1 MVDLETIGKYEIKGV
16 LGRGAMGVVYRGYDP
31 NIARHVAIKTIHKS
45 LLSTEMGQEL
55 LQRFR
60 NEAQAVGRLTHSKI
74 VSIFEFDD
82 EEGMPFFVMELVEGQ
97 ELKALLKQGRKFT
110 AEEIVRCGTEILEG
124 LSYTHGLGI
133 IHRDIKPANIF
144 VLENGSIKIADFGIA
159 RVDNSE
165 LTQIGSV
172 LGTPSYMSPE
182 QCTGV
187 KVDARSDL
195 FSVGVVLYEM
205 LTGKKPFRG
214 DNSNTIM
221 LNVVNTDP
229 DRPSQLKADLPKA
242 FDGVLKKA
250 LAKKVENRFQSADE
264 FKAALAA
271 CVGKKSAPKV
281 NRNPVYITAGVAASA
296 VFAVAIWAVISNSQQ
311 NDDAT
316 TTQNSSSASNNSVSQ
331 VTPPRVTV
339 TEGSR
344 ENSVSPTLVND
355 PGRMSIEPEEAEK
368 AKRLLRVAKAHLL
381 VGRLVSPQGSN
392 AHDAYQLVLGIDP
405 NSQDAKDGL
414 ALVSNKL
421 FERTKALM
429 AEGNDDETRRHLE
442 LALHLFPQHDGLLQL
457 QLDLERRL

>member
-1 MVDLETIGKYEIKGV
+1 MADLETIGKYEIKGV

-31 NIARHVAIKTIHKS
+31 NIARDVAIKTIHKS

-74 VSIFEFDD
+74 VSIYEFD
-82 EEGMPFFVMELVEGQ
+82 EEDGMPFFVMELVEGQ
-97 ELKALLKQGRKFT
+97 ELKSFLKQGRKFT
-110 AEEIVRCGTEILEG
+110 PEEIVRCGTEILEG
-124 LSYTHGLGI
+124 LAYTHGLGI

-144 VLENGSIKIADFGIA
+144 VLGNGSIKIADFGIA

-205 LTGKKPFRG
+205 LVGKKPFRG

-229 DRPSQLKADLPKA
+229 DRPSHLKADLPKA
-242 FDGVLKKA
+242 FDAVLKKA
-250 LAKKVENRFQSADE
+250 LAKKVDNRFQSADE
-264 FKAALAA
+264 FKTALAG
-271 CVGKKSAPKV
+271 CVSKKSAPQV
-281 NRNPVYITAGVAASA
+281 NRKPVYIAAGVAATA
-296 VFAVAIWAVISNSQQ
+296 VLSVGMWAVISNNQKTADPAAA
-311 NDDAT
+311 NNN
-316 TTQNSSSASNNSVSQ
+316 TQIFQPQVTITQDTVSQ
-331 VTPPRVTV
+331 GTGRD
-339 TEGSR
+339 
-344 ENSVSPTLVND
+344 NASPTLNSN
-355 PGRMSIEPEEAEK
+355 PGRLSIEPEEAEK

-392 AHDAYQLVLGIDP
+392 AHDAYKLVLGIDP
-405 NSQDAKDGL
+405 NSQAAKEGL
-414 ALVSNKL
+414 ELVSNKL